1 MNYNDYRREVY
12 EDTIQYIKDCEYL
25 NNFTDPD
32 PDCRWEEREFYDM
45 MDEVWLPVTGN
56 DNGSYY
62 CNSYKAKEALKD
74 ATFDT
79 DILTLL
85 SGHEMEDSFWRYMQ
99 EGDYEA
105 ADVIVRC
112 AMFWEVESDV
122 QAWIEEQVGRD
133 LD

>member
-1 MNYNDYRREVY
+1 MNHNDYRREVY

-25 NNFTDPD
+25 NNFTEPD
-32 PDCRWEEREFYDM
+32 PDLRWGEREFYDI
-45 MDEVWLPVTGN
+45 MDEAELSVTGN

-74 ATFDT
+74 AIFDT

-85 SGHEMEDSFWRYMQ
+85 SAHGMEDYFWRYMR

-122 QAWIEEQVGRD
+122 QTWIEKQTDREVD
-133 LD
+133 

>member
-32 PDCRWEEREFYDM
+32 PDCHWEEREFYDM
-45 MDEVWLPVTGN
+45 MDEAELSVTGN

-74 ATFDT
+74 AIFDT

-85 SGHEMEDSFWRYMQ
+85 SAHGMEDYFWRYMR

-112 AMFWEVESDV
+112 AMFWEVQSDV
-122 QAWIEEQVGRD
+122 QAWIEEQIGRD